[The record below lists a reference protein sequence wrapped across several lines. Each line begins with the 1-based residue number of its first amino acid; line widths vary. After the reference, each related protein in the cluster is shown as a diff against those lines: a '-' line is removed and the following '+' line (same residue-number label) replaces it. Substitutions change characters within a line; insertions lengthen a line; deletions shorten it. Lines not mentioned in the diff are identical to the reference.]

1 MVAASGGGG
10 GRHSAV
16 RFIGLAAARLV
27 LSSYACVV
35 ALRESVFPAFVLIH
49 FSLPPLGRKLGVAHA
64 PRLSMLKR
72 LKSSL
77 SDPPLE

>member
-1 MVAASGGGG
+1 MEGFAN
-10 GRHSAV
+10 SAV

-35 ALRESVFPAFVLIH
+35 ALRESVFPAFVLD
-49 FSLPPLGRKLGVAHA
+49 SLFTSSARSRLGVAPA

-72 LKSSL
+72 HSSVRL
-77 SDPPLE
+77 GPAP